1 MMEVRSWVE
10 MGKVELEAAWLV
22 DLHSTLRAYMMD
34 GRIEGVVIFG
44 VTVDRFCRVKALVGS
59 EDA

>member
-1 MMEVRSWVE
+1 ME
-10 MGKVELEAAWLV
+10 MGKVELEAVSLV
-22 DLHSTLRAYMMD
+22 DLHSTLRAYRMD